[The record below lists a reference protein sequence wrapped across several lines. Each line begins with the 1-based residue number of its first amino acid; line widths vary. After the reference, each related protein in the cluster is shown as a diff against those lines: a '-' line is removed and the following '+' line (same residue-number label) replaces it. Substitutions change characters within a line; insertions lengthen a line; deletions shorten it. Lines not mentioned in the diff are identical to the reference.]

1 MVALR
6 SYQDLTVWQRA
17 LDWTQTV
24 YAASHGWPSDEKFG
38 LTSQT
43 RRAAV
48 SIAAN
53 IAEGAARRTTGEFLQ
68 FIGVAK
74 GSLAEAETLLILSA
88 RLNYTSNEALEA
100 LMTDA
105 AEIGRMLS
113 GLAQSLRQDPT
124 SH

>member
-1 MVALR
+1 MAILR

-17 LDWTQTV
+17 LDWAQALYVTTR
-24 YAASHGWPSDEKFG
+24 AWPSDEKFG
-38 LTSQT
+38 LISQT

-48 SIAAN
+48 SVAAN

-68 FIGVAK
+68 FIGIAK
-74 GSLAEAETLLILSA
+74 GSLAEAETLLILA
-88 RLNYTSNEALEA
+88 GRLGYTSDEKLEA
-100 LMTDA
+100 IMADA

-113 GLAQSLRQDPT
+113 GLAQSLRPDSG